1 AICPEVFRDLDT
13 VRRLNCEHL
22 LQRKCIDLWLQKQH
36 VNCPLCKSVYVARPE
51 GNMEVQRAKVNERRN
66 SEGESS

>member
-13 VRRLNCEHL
+13 VRRLNCEHVF
-22 LQRKCIDLWLQKQH
+22 QRKCIDLWLQKQH

-51 GNMEVQRAKVNERRN
+51 
-66 SEGESS
+66 